1 MVPVVR
7 PFSFQPLRPLRTF
20 IFRPT
25 LILILIVESIT
36 AGHGAVDSVNQF
48 IGFNEFSSFE
58 KILDGSGQTVLLSPE
73 LKSKIKW
80 DELVLSWNATLSPNS
95 SLKFEARA
103 IYPDKATKYYTM
115 AIWSDN
121 ARDNPRESGSHQTDK
136 DGNVSTDTLVL
147 EKPCDQFQ
155 VRLTLKGHTNHQP
168 VLKFLG
174 IALTDTKT
182 VPLNCSANSNAWG
195 KLIDVPEKSQ
205 MAYLNGNSL
214 CSPTTVSMLMT
225 YWAAQLNRP
234 ELEKDVPEVERQ
246 VFDAN
251 WKGTGNWPF
260 NTAYPGSFDGMR
272 GYVTRLDDISELE
285 DWIASGL
292 PVGVSLC
299 YNKLRGKNGP
309 PSGHLVVCVGF
320 TENGDIILN
329 DPGTSRHVR
338 KTFTRKQ
345 FIEAWMNSK
354 RAVYL
359 IYPEKARTPVDSRGH
374 WFTASNAEK

>member
-1 MVPVVR
+1 
-7 PFSFQPLRPLRTF
+7 
-20 IFRPT
+20 
-25 LILILIVESIT
+25 LILLVGSIT
-36 AGHGAVDSVNQF
+36 ASNGAIDSANQF

-58 KILDGSGQTVLLSPE
+58 KTTNGAGQTVLLSPE
-73 LKSKIKW
+73 VKSKIKW
-80 DELVLSWNATLSPNS
+80 DELVLSWNAILSPGS
-95 SLKFEARA
+95 SLKLEARA
-103 IYPDKATKYYTM
+103 IYTGKVTKYYTM

-121 ARDNPRESGSHQTDK
+121 ARDNPRESVSDQKDK
-136 DGNVSTDTLVL
+136 DGNVSTDTLIL
-147 EKPCDQFQ
+147 EKSCDRFQ
-155 VRLTLKGHTNHQP
+155 VRLTLRGNKNHQP
-168 VLKFLG
+168 LLKFLG
-174 IALTDTKT
+174 VALTDAKAA
-182 VPLNCSANSNAWG
+182 PLNGSANSNAWG

-205 MAYLNGNSL
+205 MAYPNGNAL

-225 YWAAQLNRP
+225 YWATQLNRP

-246 VFDAN
+246 VYDAN

-272 GYVTRLDDISELE
+272 AYVTRLDDISELE

-338 KTFTRKQ
+338 KTFPRNQ
-345 FIEAWMNSK
+345 FVEAWMNSK

-359 IYPEKARTPVDSRGH
+359 IYPEKAHTPADARGH
-374 WFTASNAEK
+374 WFTAPMDKDEK